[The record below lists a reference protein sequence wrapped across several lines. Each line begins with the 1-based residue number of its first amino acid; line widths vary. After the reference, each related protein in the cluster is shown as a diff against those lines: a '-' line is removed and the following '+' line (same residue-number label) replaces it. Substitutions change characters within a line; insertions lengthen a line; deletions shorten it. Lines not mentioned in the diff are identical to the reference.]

1 MIRPARSWQQTATA
15 EPLWARLVLPLLG
28 IAAAVI
34 LLVDA
39 AALGSA
45 LLYQHS
51 IPALR
56 GGWVSGAIRLVTTG
70 GDPADAWANPKA
82 APPRWLFL
90 LLLTLLVGGATVV
103 AIWLFGWWQR
113 RREVAGGVRRKR
125 DGFLSPHQAVTRFGE
140 RATRREAA
148 RLHPSLSAAELR
160 TRPTGE
166 LAISL
171 GRCGHFPVFA
181 APEHAVAVLAGMRQG
196 KTTGLLAR
204 AALQHRGPLVYTT
217 TKPDDLRLFYQPPPG
232 SHVRTFLFNPDD
244 LGGLGTVAFDPVI
257 GCEDPE
263 TARLRAHA
271 ILARQ
276 RARGTERGLDW
287 ALLAEKLLKYLLH
300 AAALEHGSGG
310 ADTWGMP
317 RVVEWASAQNFEAA
331 GVTKWLRQSPQAAQW
346 ATLLEEMG
354 RSAPETLYS
363 IKINL
368 HEALVCWEDPGL
380 LRRMS
385 AGAAMIDPAALVR
398 AGDRLLVLGRPGGHS
413 TVLITALVSA
423 IVEAAR
429 QEARRAIT
437 SGGRLDPPL
446 LLLLDEVAKVCPLPQ
461 MPELVTDCA
470 SQGIILVYA
479 LQSLED
485 GEEAWGSNRFQ
496 GMWSATNCQVVM
508 GMVSGERT
516 LRALSNLSPT
526 VKVEEPRDSHDHRGE
541 RMDPVVRFERALTTD
556 EIRGIAHHTGVVFY
570 GPRPM
575 AVSLPHVQDRASEV
589 RDLADASE
597 AAWLSWASAHQSRGD
612 GAATP

>member
-1 MIRPARSWQQTATA
+1 VRILPPAALSAG
-15 EPLWARLVLPLLG
+15 LVVLLTDLAASASSLLCGHG
-28 IAAAVI
+28 IA
-34 LLVDA
+34 D
-39 AALGSA
+39 
-45 LLYQHS
+45 
-51 IPALR
+51 LR
-56 GGWVSGAIRLVTTG
+56 GGWIVGAVRLIAHEG
-70 GDPADAWANPKA
+70 NPAAAWANSA
-82 APPRWLFL
+82 DAPPEWL
-90 LLLTLLVGGATVV
+90 LLLSFSVLVGV
-103 AIWLFGWWQR
+103 AILAGLRFWGWWMDRSSLHQGR
-113 RREVAGGVRRKR
+113 RPRKQQGYLAPREAALRY
-125 DGFLSPHQAVTRFGE
+125 GE
-140 RATRREAA
+140 PAARREAA
-148 RLHPSLSAAELR
+148 RLHPSLTASELR
-160 TRPTGE
+160 QRPIAE
-166 LAISL
+166 LAIPL
-171 GRCGHFPVFA
+171 GRCGRFPVFA
-181 APEHAVAVLAGMRQG
+181 SLEKAVAVLAGMRQG

-204 AALQHRGPLVYTT
+204 LALQHRGPMVYTT
-217 TKPDDLRLFYQPPPG
+217 TKPDDLRLFYEPPPG
-232 SHVRTFLFNPDD
+232 THSRTFLFNPDE

-263 TARLRAHA
+263 TARLRAQA

-276 RARGTERGLDW
+276 RARGQERGLDW

-300 AAALEHGSGG
+300 AAALEHLSGS

-317 RVVEWASAQNFEAA
+317 RVVEWASAKNFEAA
-331 GVTKWLRQSPQAAQW
+331 GVTKWLRQSPQAAPW
-346 ATLLEEMG
+346 ASLLEEMG
-354 RSAPETLYS
+354 SSAPETLYS

-385 AGAAMIDPAALVR
+385 AGAVTMIDPTALVH

-413 TVLITALVSA
+413 SVLITALVSA

-429 QEARRAIT
+429 QAARRAIT
-437 SGGRLDPPL
+437 LGGRLDPPL

-508 GMVSGERT
+508 GMVSGDRT

-526 VKVEEPRDSHDHRGE
+526 VKVEEARDSQNHRGE

-556 EIRGIAHHTGVVFY
+556 EIRGIAHHTGVLFY

-575 AVSLPHVQDRASEV
+575 LVSLPHVQDRASEV
-589 RDLADASE
+589 RALAEASE
-597 AAWLSWASAHQSRGD
+597 AAWLSWASAHQSGGD
-612 GAATP
+612 GIPMP